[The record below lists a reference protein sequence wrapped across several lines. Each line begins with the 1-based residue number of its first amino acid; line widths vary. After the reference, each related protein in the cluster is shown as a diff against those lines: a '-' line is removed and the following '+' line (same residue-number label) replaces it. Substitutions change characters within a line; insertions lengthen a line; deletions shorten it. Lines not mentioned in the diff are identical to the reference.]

1 MLERLQCRGVTVLR
15 TAIITQGAI
24 QLIGID
30 DSEDPSQV
38 EREIARLDIY
48 PKRFVLLI
56 YHRPWSLAAAAA
68 AGVDLM
74 ISGHTH
80 NGQIVPFNLVVKNVF
95 EQIVGLFT
103 HGETK
108 LYVSPG
114 TGTRGPVMR
123 LGSRGEVTSFEVLP
137 AGAA

>member
-1 MLERLQCRGVTVLR
+1 MLERLQCLGVTVLR
-15 TAIITQGAI
+15 TATITQGAI

-48 PKRFVLLI
+48 PQRFVLLL
-56 YHRPWSLAAAAA
+56 YHRPQGLAAAAA

-95 EQIVGLFT
+95 EKIVGLFT

-123 LGSRGEVTSFEVLP
+123 LGSRGEVTLFEVLP

>member
-1 MLERLQCRGVTVLR
+1 MLERLQCLGVTVLR
-15 TAIITQGAI
+15 TATITQGAI

-48 PKRFVLLI
+48 PQRFVLLL
-56 YHRPWSLAAAAA
+56 YHRPQGLAAAAA

-114 TGTRGPVMR
+114 TGTWGPVMR
-123 LGSRGEVTSFEVLP
+123 LGSRGEVTLFEVLP
-137 AGAA
+137 AGGA